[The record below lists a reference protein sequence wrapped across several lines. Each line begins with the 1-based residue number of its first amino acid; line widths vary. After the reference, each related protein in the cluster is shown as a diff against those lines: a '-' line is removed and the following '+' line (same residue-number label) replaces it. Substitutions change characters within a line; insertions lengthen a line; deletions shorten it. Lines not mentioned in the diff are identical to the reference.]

1 MIWVASCENTVENTA
16 TENLLQQIDG
26 NYLTSINPLCPVE
39 RGVLFWVAMLT
50 PQEIEAIQRLNGAV
64 KDVIPDIPYKFEDFV
79 SDPTGQG
86 IRAPQIKRSYSKKKR
101 ATVSV
106 IKQQTEDQSLSF
118 LSTPPGKSIS
128 GIYSYF
134 AQAGRGVRVYL
145 IDTGVDGDANEFLSP
160 PQLRWIY
167 AIDTDKRALDGAT
180 RQTPNS
186 GTCVASKV
194 GGRRFG
200 VAKSAE
206 LVVVKVT
213 SHVSSFIDGLTKL
226 ILNLDD
232 DENAGRHARGRTV
245 INMRGGFTVPSNPT
259 GEILASRVE
268 WLISDILV
276 NRYQVVV
283 VTSGALEAQDKYPA
297 LLAKKPK
304 VNIITVGSVVATN
317 GPNNGERY
325 AWSGGGSAV
334 SVSAPGNGDCTTALQ
349 DEDQVVAP
357 DVSSAIVSGL
367 VAYFL
372 SLPDL
377 APELIDVG
385 DTPKAVIKYLKT
397 MSCQRYQNEYSVWN
411 GLDAEDDQINFDN
424 WIRSPIRE

>member
-1 MIWVASCENTVENTA
+1 MIWVASCENTVENSA
-16 TENLLQQIDG
+16 TEKLLQQIDG
-26 NYLTSINPLCPVE
+26 NYLTSINPLCSVE

-50 PQEIEAIQRLNGAV
+50 PREMEAFQRLNRAV
-64 KDVIPDIPYKFEDFV
+64 KDIIPDIPYEFEDFV

-86 IRAPQIKRSYSKKKR
+86 IRGPQIKRSYPKIKR

-106 IKQQTEDQSLSF
+106 IKQQTDDQSLSF
-118 LSTPPGKSIS
+118 LSTPPVKSIL
-128 GIYSYF
+128 GTYSYF
-134 AQAGRGVRVYL
+134 AQAGRGVRVFL
-145 IDTGVDGDANEFLSP
+145 IDTGVSGGANEFSSS

-167 AIDTDKRALDGAT
+167 AIDTDKRALNSAT

-200 VAKSAE
+200 VAKNAE

-226 ILNLDD
+226 ILDLDD

-245 INMRGGFTVPSNPT
+245 INMRGGFTIPSNPT
-259 GEILASRVE
+259 GEILASRIE

-283 VTSGALEAQDKYPA
+283 VTSGALAALDKYPA
-297 LLAKKPK
+297 LLAKKPNI
-304 VNIITVGSVVATN
+304 NIITVGSVVATH

-325 AWSGGGSAV
+325 VWSGRGSTV
-334 SVSAPGNGDCTTALQ
+334 TVSAPGNGDCMTALQ

-357 DVSSAIVSGL
+357 DLSSAIVSGL

-377 APELIDVG
+377 APKLIDVG
-385 DTPKAVIKYLKT
+385 NTPKAVINYLRT

-411 GLDAEDDQINFDN
+411 GLDSEDNQINFDN
-424 WIRSPIRE
+424 WIGSPNRK

>member
-16 TENLLQQIDG
+16 TEKLLQQIDG

-50 PQEIEAIQRLNGAV
+50 PQETEAIQRLTGAV
-64 KDVIPDIPYKFEDFV
+64 KDVISDIPYKFEDFV
-79 SDPTGQG
+79 SDPTGHG
-86 IRAPQIKRSYSKKKR
+86 IRAPQLKRRYPKKKR
-101 ATVSV
+101 AAVSMV
-106 IKQQTEDQSLSF
+106 KQKTEDPSLSF

-134 AQAGRGVRVYL
+134 APAGRGVRVYL
-145 IDTGVDGDANEFLSP
+145 IDTGVSGGANEFLSLP
-160 PQLRWIY
+160 LLRWIY
-167 AIDTDKRALDGAT
+167 AIDTDKRTLDGAT
-180 RQTPNS
+180 RNTPNS

-200 VAKSAE
+200 VAKNAE

-226 ILNLDD
+226 VLDLD
-232 DENAGRHARGRTV
+232 NDENAGRHAKGRTV
-245 INMRGGFTVPSNPT
+245 INIRGGFTVPSNPT

-268 WLISDILV
+268 WLISSILV
-276 NRYQVVV
+276 NRYQAVI
-283 VTSGALEAQDKYPA
+283 VTSGAVEAQHKYPA
-297 LLAKKPK
+297 LLAMQPK
-304 VNIITVGSVVATN
+304 INIVTVGSVVATN

-325 AWSGGGSAV
+325 VWSGGGSTV
-334 SVSAPGNGDCTTALQ
+334 TVSAPGNGDCTTALQ

-357 DVSSAIVSGL
+357 DISSAIVSGL
-367 VAYFL
+367 IAYFL

-377 APELIDVG
+377 APKLIDVG
-385 DTPKAVIKYLKT
+385 NTPKAVIQYLKT
-397 MSCQRYQNEYSVWN
+397 MSYERYQNEYSIWN
-411 GLDAEDDQINFDN
+411 GLDSEDNQINFDN
-424 WIRSPIRE
+424 WIGSPIRK